1 MRKQTSLLLK
11 RAFFLLAT
19 FAIFAYFFVPKIVLN
34 FMESTS
40 VTGIEEV
47 DNPPELKREVEA
59 IQVIRNEGTQSNEE
73 IQTTIGKEQ
82 DTIDINKEEEMQ
94 TVDSG
99 LDERLRK
106 RDEENK
112 LRRQEEAA
120 REAELHKRMESS
132 IEKFMENI
140 KSPDWYK

>member
-11 RAFFLLAT
+11 RAFFLLT
-19 FAIFAYFFVPKIVLN
+19 TLAIIAYFFVPKIVLD

-40 VTGIEEV
+40 VTGIEEI

-120 REAELHKRMESS
+120 REAEHHKRMEPS
-132 IEKFMENI
+132 IEKFMENV

>member
-1 MRKQTSLLLK
+1 MRTKTSLILQ

-19 FAIFAYFFVPKIVLN
+19 LAIVAYFFVPKIVLD

-47 DNPPELKREVEA
+47 DNPPELKREVDA
-59 IQVIRNEGTQSNEE
+59 IQVIRNED
-73 IQTTIGKEQ
+73 IQTTQAKEQ

-99 LDERLRK
+99 LEERLRK

-112 LRRQEEAA
+112 LRRQEEVA
-120 REAELHKRMESS
+120 REAEHYKRMEPS

-140 KSPDWYK
+140 KNPDWYK